1 MKRRD
6 FLTQTGLILA
16 ALGVS
21 ETGLLNQASRYQQAL
36 AEPTRRKLALLI
48 GINQYPDAVI
58 DTQGVKAAL
67 RGCTTDVAL
76 QRELLIHRFG
86 FDAADI
92 LTLTN
97 AQATRQG
104 IVEAFIEHLHKQ
116 VQPGDTV
123 ILHFSGYG
131 GQLRLEGSEANPPIM
146 GWVPVDGVLPTESK
160 PAFNDLLVDD
170 VKQLLRLLKTR
181 QLTTVLDAGFSDAS
195 AGLSASFRCRARP
208 VIPTGAAPQPLSV
221 LTHFFEQ
228 VGKPEVPTLFPGLLL
243 RAARP
248 EQPVVERA
256 WDEFSAGLFTYAL
269 TRYLWSATP
278 ATKIYA
284 TLGRTRET
292 VTQWVPEQLPLVA
305 GKRQPEVD
313 KLYDGAELIGNPAD
327 AVVSAI
333 ASDGRTADIWL
344 GGLSAEIVQYTDT
357 QTWMQAFKPDGEL
370 GPRVQL
376 RSRQGLKAKARWP
389 EDADGG
395 WFRGQRLCEA
405 TRVLPKNVNLVVA
418 LDNSLKRIERVD
430 ATSALSSLPFV
441 SSLATAEQ
449 PADCLFGKTLA
460 SDTALTASLDTA
472 QAIPEQAE
480 EAYGL
485 FLPTHQLIP
494 GTLVKQDEAIK
505 AAITRLMPKLQ
516 TMLAVK
522 LLRLTENQ
530 SSSLMPVRVNLEMV
544 APQEKL
550 LQQRETLR
558 SATSLPQSRLAGLMS
573 KQERPLNLNLG
584 SQIRY
589 RLFNFG
595 QTPLYFML
603 ISLDGRERPNVFFPP
618 LSRTDS
624 SEAMVSAAQESL
636 MILPGQSV
644 NVPQTDTNWS
654 IEEPAGSI
662 DTYAIFSQVPFTE
675 TIQTLLPLA
684 GRSTGQ
690 RISLADNA
698 LDVIQSLLSDLSNQS
713 SEAVIVSDAYTL
725 EVSNWATLNIGFRSV

>member
-21 ETGLLNQASRYQQAL
+21 ETGLPSRASRYQQAL

-67 RGCTTDVAL
+67 NGCTTDVAL
-76 QRELLIHRFG
+76 QKELLIHRFG
-86 FDAADI
+86 FKAADI

-104 IVEAFIEHLHKQ
+104 IVDAFIEHLYKQ
-116 VQPGDTV
+116 AQPGDTV

-131 GQLRLEGSEANPPIM
+131 GQLRLEGGETNPPVM

-195 AGLSASFRCRARP
+195 AGLSASFHCRARP
-208 VIPTGAAPQPLSV
+208 VIPTGAPPQPLPM
-221 LTHFFEQ
+221 LTSFFEQ

-313 KLYDGAELIGNPAD
+313 KLYDGAELTGKPAD

-344 GGLSAEIVQYTDT
+344 GGLSAEIVQYTDS
-357 QTWMQAFKPDGEL
+357 QTWMQAFDPAGEL
-370 GPRVQL
+370 GPKMQL
-376 RSRQGLKAKARWP
+376 RSRHGLKARARWP
-389 EDADGG
+389 EDSDGG
-395 WFRGQRLCEA
+395 WFIGQRLCEA

-441 SSLATAEQ
+441 SSLSTSEQ

-460 SDTALTASLDTA
+460 SEAALTASLATA
-472 QAIPEQAE
+472 QAIPDQA

-505 AAITRLMPKLQ
+505 AAITRLTPKLQ
-516 TMLAVK
+516 TMLAMK

-530 SSSLMPVRVNLEMV
+530 SSSRMPVRVNLEMV
-544 APQEKL
+544 TPQEKL

-584 SQIRY
+584 SRIRY

-603 ISLDGRERPNVFFPP
+603 ISLDGRERPNIFFPP

-624 SEAMVSAAQESL
+624 SEAMVSAAQENL
-636 MILPGQSV
+636 VILPGQSV
-644 NVPQTDTNWS
+644 NVPQTGTNWS

-698 LDVIQSLLSDLSNQS
+698 LDVIQALLSDLSNQS
-713 SEAVIVSDAYTL
+713 AEAASVSDAYTL
-725 EVSNWATLNIGFRSV
+725 EVSNWATLNMSFQSV